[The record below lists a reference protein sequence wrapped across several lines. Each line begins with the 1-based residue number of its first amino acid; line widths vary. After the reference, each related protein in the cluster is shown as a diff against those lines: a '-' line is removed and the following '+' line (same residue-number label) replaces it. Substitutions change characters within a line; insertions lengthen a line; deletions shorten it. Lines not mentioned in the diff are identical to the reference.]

1 MELEL
6 LLWRWSVGVQWAS
19 LAMITVFFAALARSG
34 GWAELRS
41 WVLAWIA
48 DLVALGVS
56 FLYWYFQPEGLV
68 FQATAAAYMAAKT
81 LFILMFVE
89 GARELRRPGAPP
101 IPLAPGGAALAA
113 YSLSAFLLPN
123 VLVLGVVQQL
133 VTGVLFAGGGWLLLR
148 KPREVGFA
156 WLGGAMLFRSVL
168 SLVQSAF
175 YAVTLAPASASEGLL
190 YGARSFLSAHSFVD
204 ALAEWLLALAAV
216 LALSDRVQRALQQYN
231 HDLLAAQEELRRLAD
246 RDPLTA
252 LDNRRSLPEI
262 FRAVQPQ
269 GALLLFF
276 DLDGFKSV
284 NDRHGHQVGDEC
296 LRRFAA
302 ALRECFRPG
311 DALVRYA
318 GDEFL
323 VVASGLDAGA
333 ARDRVSRLRDRLVA
347 ASADGPRIA
356 FSVGLAELPPGGQPE
371 AALKA
376 ADEAMYRAKAVR
388 PGRVAL
394 TPIVP

>member
-6 LLWRWSVGVQWAS
+6 LLWRWSVAVQWAS

-41 WVLAWIA
+41 WVLAWA
-48 DLVALGVS
+48 ANLVALGFT
-56 FLYWYFQPEGLV
+56 FLYWYFQPEGRV
-68 FQATAAAYMAAKT
+68 FQAVAAAYMAAKT
-81 LFILMFVE
+81 TFVLMFVQ
-89 GARELRRPGAPP
+89 GARALRRPGAPP
-101 IPLAPGGAALAA
+101 IPHSRLAAGVLA
-113 YSLSAFLLPN
+113 YSLTAFLLPN
-123 VLVLGVVQQL
+123 VLALGLVQQV
-133 VTGVLFAGGGWLLLR
+133 VTGVLFAAGGWLLLR
-148 KPREVGFA
+148 RPREIGFA
-156 WLGGAMLFRSVL
+156 WLGGAMLFRAVL
-168 SLVQSAF
+168 SLVQSSF
-175 YAVTLAPASASEGLL
+175 YAITLAPASVSPDVLFAV
-190 YGARSFLSAHSFVD
+190 RSFLSAHSFVD
-204 ALAEWLLALAAV
+204 ALVEWLLALAAV
-216 LALSDRVQRALQQYN
+216 LALSDRVQRALHQYN
-231 HDLLAAQEELRRLAD
+231 RDLLSAQEELRRLAD

-276 DLDGFKSV
+276 DLDAFKAL

-296 LRRFAA
+296 LKRFAT

-323 VVASGLDAGA
+323 VVASGIDAAA
-333 ARDRVSRLRDRLVA
+333 ARERVNRLQERLA
-347 ASADGPRIA
+347 ASSEDGPRIA

-371 AALKA
+371 TALKA
-376 ADEAMYRAKAVR
+376 ADEAMYRAKAR
-388 PGRVAL
+388 PGGVAL
-394 TPIVP
+394 TPVAR